1 MNTGGAASP
10 VGADAAR
17 SEARRTS
24 RDPEPSRRSP
34 RDLPRPVGPTMAL
47 GAVVALAGFAAVALN
62 RWPGLAATFEPRIV
76 SHVGKGGTAEAVV
89 QRNRSGHY
97 VVCGSRDEKEDLR
110 CTNTC

>member
-62 RWPGLAATFEPRIV
+62 RWPGPASSRMSTKGAPPRRSCSEIAADTTSCAAPATRR
-76 SHVGKGGTAEAVV
+76 KTYDA
-89 QRNRSGHY
+89 
-97 VVCGSRDEKEDLR
+97 
-110 CTNTC
+110 

>member
-10 VGADAAR
+10 VGAAR
-17 SEARRTS
+17 SEVRRTS

-62 RWPGLAATFEPRIV
+62 RWPGLTASFEPASSRM
-76 SHVGKGGTAEAVV
+76 SAKGAPPRRSCSEIAADTTSCAAAGTRRKTYDA
-89 QRNRSGHY
+89 
-97 VVCGSRDEKEDLR
+97 
-110 CTNTC
+110 